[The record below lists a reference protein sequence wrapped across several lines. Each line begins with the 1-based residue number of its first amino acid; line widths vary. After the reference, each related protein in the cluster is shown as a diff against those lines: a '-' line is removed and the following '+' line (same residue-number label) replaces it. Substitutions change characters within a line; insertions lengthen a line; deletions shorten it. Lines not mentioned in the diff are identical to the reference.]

1 MLIFRSLRKAAPYD
15 CINKIFEGMSHRY
28 HRNTQIIVF
37 PFQTKTLK
45 TRFCCLWASPTR
57 FQFVCQWMQARLASL
72 PHESKTAFGLNNIS
86 EKPRC
91 RLTPSCVCY
100 SLDSWNSCVPLVLS
114 VATLRESDKV
124 ERQASRARALVQTKK
139 HLLSGTA
146 TTVISMCKTKN
157 GRDAESLR
165 CSHPF
170 Y

>member
-1 MLIFRSLRKAAPYD
+1 MLIFRALRKAAPYD

-100 SLDSWNSCVPLVLS
+100 SLDSWNSCVPTVASEQSSSACSNKKTPPSLWYRHNGHFNVQNEKRTGCGVTPLFPSVLL
-114 VATLRESDKV
+114 T
-124 ERQASRARALVQTKK
+124 
-139 HLLSGTA
+139 
-146 TTVISMCKTKN
+146 N
-157 GRDAESLR
+157 
-165 CSHPF
+165 F
-170 Y
+170 YN